1 MTLFGF
7 VFNEILAGFRDDF
20 INLGITFC
28 SVSRKKFYNKTN
40 LTFHW
45 NNRQFYWQSLRL
57 SWKQFNAE

>member
-28 SVSRKKFYNKTN
+28 SVLRKKFYNKTN

-45 NNRQFYWQSLRL
+45 NNR
-57 SWKQFNAE
+57 